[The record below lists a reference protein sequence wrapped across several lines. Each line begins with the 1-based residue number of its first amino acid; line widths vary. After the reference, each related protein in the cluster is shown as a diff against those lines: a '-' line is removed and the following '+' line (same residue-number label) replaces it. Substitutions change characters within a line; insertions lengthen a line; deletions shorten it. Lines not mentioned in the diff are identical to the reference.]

1 MKLTDIR
8 VLSTRL
14 PASAAAMVQVDT
26 DEGIVGIGATSA
38 PALAIAALVQ
48 YGPESMRAV
57 LSGTGPTNTNDAWR
71 KMFASGNRG
80 RSGEGGLAVNAMA
93 AVDMALWD
101 IAGKARGVPIYE
113 LLGAPSRT
121 R

>member
-1 MKLTDIR
+1 MKITDIR

-57 LSGTGPTNTNDAWR
+57 LSGTDPTNTNDAWR
-71 KMFASGNRG
+71 KMFVLMYYDVVMEIRDSCITVL
-80 RSGEGGLAVNAMA
+80 E
-93 AVDMALWD
+93 
-101 IAGKARGVPIYE
+101 
-113 LLGAPSRT
+113 
-121 R
+121 